1 MLGMESMNGRMS
13 RLAKDEMNIGRFY
26 SLKDILREIDSVT
39 TQQIHRLALEH
50 FTSRGLSLTTM
61 GPVSNGSLPKKLA
74 C

>member
-39 TQQIHRLALEH
+39 THQIQKPKRALKKVQ
-50 FTSRGLSLTTM
+50 TK
-61 GPVSNGSLPKKLA
+61 NGTREPLEEE
-74 C
+74 